1 MDSDRFEAARDPART
16 EKVDSAANGLG
27 FAVNSAPEDS
37 LQSAFSSST
46 ALLGSTSERAHDY
59 GSIPPT
65 SSVLTPPQ
73 RKQTRVRDPY
83 TIDIDELDDDPDLGG
98 LGLVVL
104 GKKQEESLIDFLRN
118 VPPPPQPPT
127 PPEDPKDKTVQKKNS
142 SVSLIGRFGRSSA
155 RKNSIASNADRVIP
169 MVPQLPAQSD
179 GLGKHIPL
187 LSDTDHMSPHHSSN
201 TPQPSLLIK
210 RHNSYRPTSDLREH
224 RMMGNSDM
232 KPRIQY
238 QARGARIERDD
249 TDSLVDFLKYTPPP
263 LPTPTDVSPSMHKE
277 EGGLPKFKLS
287 FGRKPKRSE
296 VY

>member
-1 MDSDRFEAARDPART
+1 MDSAQFDAARDPERT
-16 EKVDSAANGLG
+16 ETVDSSANGLG
-27 FAVNSAPEDS
+27 FAVNSAHDDS
-37 LQSAFSSST
+37 LQSSFSSST
-46 ALLGSTSERAHDY
+46 ALLRSTPEKAHDY
-59 GSIPPT
+59 GSIPST
-65 SSVLTPPQ
+65 SGVLTPQ

-83 TIDIDELDDDPDLGG
+83 AIDIDELDDDPDLGG

-104 GKKQEESLIDFLRN
+104 GGKQEESLIDFLRN

-142 SVSLIGRFGRSSA
+142 SVSLMGRFGRTSV
-155 RKNSIASNADRVIP
+155 RKNSIASNVDRAIP

-187 LSDTDHMSPHHSSN
+187 LSDTDHMSPHHSSD
-201 TPQPSLLIK
+201 TPPSALSIK
-210 RHNSYRPTSDLREH
+210 RHNSYRPASGLGEH
-224 RMMGNSDM
+224 RMMGNGGV

-249 TDSLVDFLKYTPPP
+249 TDSLLDFLKYTPPP
-263 LPTPTDVSPSMHKE
+263 LPTPTDAPSMHKE